1 MNDKQIFSERYRNI
15 IREKLF
21 TENEE
26 KERKNEEANFPK
38 NFAFNLEYQKIINAN
53 DGESKIT
60 SELKKLIAFV
70 REKNYYRDTKG
81 NRITPKGELLPTPFQ
96 KLQKKNEEIKNY
108 YENKINRKNSPLILK
123 NYRNKNI
130 SLDNN
135 LKIFNSLGSN
145 IKKKAKNYFSS
156 KKHIKNADLLN
167 INKGYNNKGIQN
179 DIKLTI
185 NNNISTEQNNKINK
199 NERYENTSHN
209 ICMSDTFNVSRT
221 KYFHDTIFNQINFWK
236 TKMIYPKSLSKIN
249 NRENTYENN
258 SKYNNYILEYKKR
271 NKDNNLNDFSGII
284 KTKKNKNIKKN
295 NTAFKFK
302 NIYKE
307 KDLHKNINKYDLIQF
322 NLKQLIKKDEN
333 KKGKIVI
340 NMRKTHKNFNFTK
353 KENKTINVN
362 MDNNNFLHFYK
373 QNI

>member
-21 TENEE
+21 TDNEE

-38 NFAFNLEYQKIINAN
+38 NFAFNLEYQKIINSN

-70 REKNYYRDTKG
+70 REKNYYRDIKG

-123 NYRNKNI
+123 NYRNKKI

-135 LKIFNSLGSN
+135 LKIFNSLVN
-145 IKKKAKNYFSS
+145 NNKKKAKNYFSS
-156 KKHIKNADLLN
+156 KKYIKNAEILN
-167 INKGYNNKGIQN
+167 LNKGGFFNKGIQN
-179 DIKLTI
+179 NINFIL
-185 NNNISTEQNNKINK
+185 NNNIIEQNNKINK
-199 NERYENTSHN
+199 NERYENHN

-221 KYFHDTIFNQINFWK
+221 KYFHDSVFNQINFWK
-236 TKMIYPKSLSKIN
+236 TKIIYPKSISKIN
-249 NRENTYENN
+249 NRENTFENK
-258 SKYNNYILEYKKR
+258 SKYNNYIIEYKKR
-271 NKDNNLNDFSGII
+271 NKENDLNNISGINKSI
-284 KTKKNKNIKKN
+284 KNKNIKKN
-295 NTAFKFK
+295 HTAFKFK

-307 KDLHKNINKYDLIQF
+307 KDFSKKINKYDLLQF
-322 NLKQLIKKDEN
+322 NLKQLIKKDNN
-333 KKGKIVI
+333 KKEKFKI
-340 NMRKTHKNFNFTK
+340 NMRKTHKNFNSIK

-362 MDNNNFLHFYK
+362 LDNNNYLHFYN